1 MSLKDINPG
10 SLLVD
15 IAHATFKKIRNRPK
29 AVARR
34 AEKAARK
41 AARRG
46 DTVSQPKG
54 AGMAI
59 DIGTRTTT
67 NMTVSGLV
75 VFGVMKAISRFFPEA
90 PTEGLEE
97 IVAAVVAYVVGYFT
111 KTPAT
116 PKVL

>member
-1 MSLKDINPG
+1 
-10 SLLVD
+10 
-15 IAHATFKKIRNRPK
+15 
-29 AVARR
+29 
-34 AEKAARK
+34 
-41 AARRG
+41 
-46 DTVSQPKG
+46 
-54 AGMAI
+54 MAI